1 MERKKPYKK
10 SFKVKR
16 TLDGLGSL
24 LDFIK
29 EIEDISGECPPLLM
43 ESTGHYH
50 TPVVHYFED
59 KGFVVIIINLLI
71 SYKVKSSSL
80 RKVKTDIVD
89 ANHLCELYCK
99 EDLKPYKKRGIQLM
113 NLRHLTRQHDNITGT
128 FIQIKLQ
135 FQAVLDQVFPE
146 YSKVFG
152 DLYSDVSLKTLQDFL
167 LQKMS

>member
-1 MERKKPYKK
+1 
-10 SFKVKR
+10 
-16 TLDGLGSL
+16 
-24 LDFIK
+24 
-29 EIEDISGECPPLLM
+29 M

-128 FIQIKLQ
+128 FVQIKLQ
-135 FQAVLDQVFPE
+135 FQAVNEEIV
-146 YSKVFG
+146 
-152 DLYSDVSLKTLQDFL
+152 
-167 LQKMS
+167 MN